1 MTKSAYIGNVSSVDN
16 RITIS
21 VTGNYSRIYN
31 GKATLNGTA
40 DGFYL
45 GTDGIALG
53 AYDSTT
59 GNPFQVLPTGA
70 LTATSATI
78 KGAVDATSGSFGNGT
93 SKITIG
99 TNGTNDANSAIYSG
113 NKTTFST
120 AESGFYIG
128 TDGIALG
135 SYDSSSSKN
144 PFQVTTAGAL
154 TATSGTIGG

>member
-1 MTKSAYIGNVSSVDN
+1 MTKSAYIGNVSSANN

-40 DGFYL
+40 NGFYI

-53 AYDSTT
+53 PYNSTT

-78 KGAVDATSGSFGNGT
+78 TGTVNATSGYIGNGT
-93 SKITIG
+93 
-99 TNGTNDANSAIYSG
+99 
-113 NKTTFST
+113 
-120 AESGFYIG
+120 
-128 TDGIALG
+128 TDG
-135 SYDSSSSKN
+135 
-144 PFQVTTAGAL
+144 
-154 TATSGTIGG
+154 